1 MLLSQN
7 HLARFHHYM
16 IGISHGNKT
25 FWNRIKKTILVIL
38 HLKTKS
44 NERGQY
50 GDQLQASGLILK
62 LVPPTTTV
70 PSFSQNVFLHKYFIS
85 NTTMN
90 AFIH

>member
-1 MLLSQN
+1 MAIKRSGTEL
-7 HLARFHHYM
+7 
-16 IGISHGNKT
+16 
-25 FWNRIKKTILVIL
+25 KKTIVVIL

-70 PSFSQNVFLHKYFIS
+70 PSFSQNVFYT
-85 NTTMN
+85 NTLFLTQL
-90 AFIH
+90 